1 MQISKPEQT
10 SLPLEY
16 SLRDQVSHWWSY
28 DMFNL
33 GIHALRKQDLLR
45 AIVSTTH
52 GEEQNV
58 HTEVFCEG
66 ERHRDRTA

>member
-1 MQISKPEQT
+1 
-10 SLPLEY
+10 
-16 SLRDQVSHWWSY
+16 
-28 DMFNL
+28 MFNL